1 MKREDISDAL
11 GLVDESM
18 ISHALMVRRK
28 KKKLRSKRNNIWI
41 MRYAAA
47 AGLCLVCAGVAAIWS
62 VLRHEPESDLPQNGY
77 WVQEQPIQEG
87 PEPEMPE
94 QFAPISSLLAS
105 NNGNFMAQQTEKYAT
120 VPIEQ
125 YSGFYTEVPSAGSS
139 VLAESM
145 GKSIDN
151 TGEWHYVSGHSDLQ
165 YLIRNDG
172 QESSLWKFQ
181 CFDSGEYPYDD
192 VLKLVYQIDSAD
204 AITEIEVAPARMDNT
219 DAGKKI
225 QEEVGT
231 RKITDR
237 AAIETIYEV
246 LSGMTCYGSGQWER
260 IDYGNVEAASD
271 GQIRSHE
278 AVRLGRYLSI
288 TTNYGN
294 VIDDLK
300 YTAVSDMFYGFSG
313 IAYSTLTEEQA
324 ANVCEIIG
332 IMEYKGENRQSYDV
346 KTEDADQE
354 NGNSEDG
361 AGTTLLENTN
371 TDVSLE
377 YVTDLQTKVSGA
389 MMNHEMPFVISS
401 SVYENPYRLHVV
413 VTSNAE
419 EDLQRLRDLDTLGGV
434 LEIEYAP
441 ENTNGRYDLDKQKH
455 FGL

>member
-11 GLVDESM
+11 GLVDESV

-28 KKKLRSKRNNIWI
+28 KKKLRSKRNKMWI

-47 AGLCLVCAGVAAIWS
+47 AGLCLACAGGAAIWS

-77 WVQEQPIQEG
+77 WVQEQPIQES
-87 PEPEMPE
+87 PEPEMTE

-105 NNGNFMAQQTEKYAT
+105 NSGNFMTQQTEKYAA

-172 QESSLWKFQ
+172 QECSLWKFQ

-192 VLKLVYQIDSAD
+192 VLKLVYRIDSAD

-260 IDYGNVEAASD
+260 IDYGDVEAAGD
-271 GQIRSHE
+271 GQTPSHE

-288 TTNYGN
+288 TTDYGN
-294 VIDDLK
+294 VIDGLK
-300 YTAVSDMFYGFSG
+300 YTAVSDMFYEFSG
-313 IAYSTLTEEQA
+313 IAYSPLTEEQA
-324 ANVCEIIG
+324 ASICELIG
-332 IMEYKGENRQSYDV
+332 IMGYEGEDRQSHDV
-346 KTEDADQE
+346 KTEEAQQEKENSDA
-354 NGNSEDG
+354 G
-361 AGTTLLENTN
+361 AGTALLENTN

-377 YVTDLQTKVSGA
+377 YVTELQTKVSSA

-419 EDLQRLRDLDTLGGV
+419 EDLQRLRDLDTIGGV
-434 LEIEYAP
+434 MEIEYVP
-441 ENTNGRYDLDKQKH
+441 GNTNSRHDLYEQKN
-455 FGL
+455 

>member
-11 GLVDESM
+11 ELLDESM
-18 ISHALMVRRK
+18 ISHTLMVRREK
-28 KKKLRSKRNNIWI
+28 KKMRSNRNNIWK
-41 MRYAAA
+41 MRYVAAA
-47 AGLCLVCAGVAAIWS
+47 AGFCLICAGVAAIWS
-62 VLRHEPESDLPQNGY
+62 VLQHEPESGLPQNGY

-87 PEPEMPE
+87 PEPEMQE

-105 NNGNFMAQQTEKYAT
+105 NSGNFMTQQTEKYAA

-151 TGEWHYVSGHSDLQ
+151 TEEWHYVSGHSDLQ

-181 CFDSGEYPYDD
+181 CFDSSEYPYND
-192 VLKLVYQIDSAD
+192 VLKLVYRIDSAD

-219 DAGKKI
+219 DGGKKI

-260 IDYGNVEAASD
+260 IDYGDVEAAGD
-271 GQIRSHE
+271 GQTPSHE

-288 TTNYGN
+288 TTDYGN
-294 VIDDLK
+294 VIDGLK
-300 YTAVSDMFYGFSG
+300 YTAVSDMFYEFSG
-313 IAYSTLTEEQA
+313 IAYSPLTEEQA
-324 ANVCEIIG
+324 ASICEIVG
-332 IMEYKGENRQSYDV
+332 IVEYEGEDRQSHDV
-346 KTEDADQE
+346 KTEEVQQE
-354 NGNSEDG
+354 KENSDDG
-361 AGTTLLENTN
+361 AGTALLENIN

-377 YVTDLQTKVSGA
+377 YVTELQTKVSSA

-401 SVYENPYRLHVV
+401 SVYENPYRLHIV

-419 EDLQRLRDLDTLGGV
+419 EDLQRLRDLDTIGGV
-434 LEIEYAP
+434 MEIEYVP
-441 ENTNGRYDLDKQKH
+441 ENTNSRHNLYEQKN
-455 FGL
+455 

>member
-11 GLVDESM
+11 GLLDESM
-18 ISHALMVRRK
+18 ISHTLMIRRK
-28 KKKLRSKRNNIWI
+28 KKKMRSNRNNIWQ
-41 MRYAAA
+41 MRYVAA
-47 AGLCLVCAGVAAIWS
+47 AGFCLICAGVAAVWS
-62 VLRHEPESDLPQNGY
+62 VLQHEPESGLPQNGY

-87 PEPEMPE
+87 QEPEMPE

-105 NNGNFMAQQTEKYAT
+105 NSGNFMTQQTEKYAA

-145 GKSIDN
+145 GKSIEN
-151 TGEWHYVSGHSDLQ
+151 TEEWHYVSGHSDLQ

-181 CFDSGEYPYDD
+181 CFDSSEYPYND
-192 VLKLVYQIDSAD
+192 VLKLVYRIDSAD

-260 IDYGNVEAASD
+260 IDYGNVEAADD
-271 GQIRSHE
+271 GQTPSHE
-278 AVRLGRYLSI
+278 ALRLGRYLSI
-288 TTNYGN
+288 TTDYGN
-294 VIDDLK
+294 VIDGLM
-300 YTAVSDMFYGFSG
+300 YTAVSDMFYEFSG
-313 IAYSTLTEEQA
+313 IAYSPLTEEQA
-324 ANVCEIIG
+324 ASICEIVG
-332 IMEYKGENRQSYDV
+332 IVEYEGEDRQSHEV
-346 KTEDADQE
+346 KTGDVHQE
-354 NGNSEDG
+354 KENSDDG
-361 AGTTLLENTN
+361 AGTALLENTN

-377 YVTDLQTKVSGA
+377 YVTELQTKVSGA
-389 MMNHEMPFVISS
+389 MMSHEMPFVISS

-419 EDLQRLRDLDTLGGV
+419 EDLQRLRDLDTIGGGM
-434 LEIEYAP
+434 EIEYVP
-441 ENTNGRYDLDKQKH
+441 ENTNSRHNLYEQKN
-455 FGL
+455 

>member
-11 GLVDESM
+11 GLVDENM
-18 ISHALMVRRK
+18 ISQTLMVRRK
-28 KKKLRSKRNNIWI
+28 KKKLRSNKNKIWK
-41 MRYAAA
+41 MRYAGA
-47 AGLCLVCAGVAAIWS
+47 AGFCLVCAGVVAVWS
-62 VLRHEPESDLPQNGY
+62 VLQHEPESGLPQNGY
-77 WVQEQPIQEG
+77 WVQEQPIQES
-87 PEPEMPE
+87 PEPEMTE

-105 NNGNFMAQQTEKYAT
+105 NSGNFMEQQTEKYAA

-145 GKSIDN
+145 GKSIGN

-172 QESSLWKFQ
+172 QECSLWKFQ
-181 CFDSGEYPYDD
+181 CFDSSEYPYND

-204 AITEIEVAPARMDNT
+204 AITEIEVEPARMDNT

-237 AAIETIYEV
+237 VAIETIYEV

-260 IDYGNVEAASD
+260 IDYGDVEAASD
-271 GQIRSHE
+271 GQASSHE

-288 TTNYGN
+288 TTDYGN
-294 VIDDLK
+294 VIDGLK
-300 YTAVSDMFYGFSG
+300 YTAVSDMFYEFSG
-313 IAYSTLTEEQA
+313 IAYIPLTEEQA
-324 ANVCEIIG
+324 TNICEIIG
-332 IMEYKGENRQSYDV
+332 IMEYEGEDRQSYGV
-346 KTEDADQE
+346 KTEDAQQE
-354 NGNSEDG
+354 KENSDDG
-361 AGTTLLENTN
+361 AGTALLENTN

-377 YVTDLQTKVSGA
+377 YVTELQTKVSSA
-389 MMNHEMPFVISS
+389 MMNHEIPFVISF
-401 SVYENPYRLHVV
+401 SVCENPYRLHVV

-419 EDLQRLRDLDTLGGV
+419 EDLQKLRDLDTMGGV
-434 LEIEYAP
+434 MEIEYVP
-441 ENTNGRYDLDKQKH
+441 ENTNSRQDLYEQKK
-455 FGL
+455 

>member
-28 KKKLRSKRNNIWI
+28 KKKMCSKRNNTWK
-41 MRYAAA
+41 MRYIAA
-47 AGLCLVCAGVAAIWS
+47 AGLCLVCAGGAAIWS
-62 VLRHEPESDLPQNGY
+62 VLRHESESGFPQNEY

-105 NNGNFMAQQTEKYAT
+105 NSGNFMAQQTEKYAA

-145 GKSIDN
+145 GKCIDN

-181 CFDSGEYPYDD
+181 CFDSSEYPYND

-204 AITEIEVAPARMDNT
+204 AITEIEVEPARMDNT

-237 AAIETIYEV
+237 VAIETIYEV

-260 IDYGNVEAASD
+260 IDYGNVEAAGD
-271 GQIRSHE
+271 GQTPSHE
-278 AVRLGRYLSI
+278 AVRLGRYLLI
-288 TTNYGN
+288 TTDYGN
-294 VIDDLK
+294 VIDGLK
-300 YTAVSDMFYGFSG
+300 YTAVSDVFYEFSG
-313 IAYSTLTEEQA
+313 IAYSPLTEEQA
-324 ANVCEIIG
+324 ASICEIIG
-332 IMEYKGENRQSYDV
+332 IIEYEREDRQSYDV
-346 KTEDADQE
+346 KTEDDRQE
-354 NGNSEDG
+354 KENSDDG
-361 AGTTLLENTN
+361 AGTALLENIN

-377 YVTDLQTKVSGA
+377 YVTELQAKVSSA

-401 SVYENPYRLHVV
+401 SVYENPYRLHIV

-419 EDLQRLRDLDTLGGV
+419 EDLQRLRDLDTIGWV
-434 LEIEYAP
+434 MEIEYVP
-441 ENTNGRYDLDKQKH
+441 GNTNSRHDLYEQKN
-455 FGL
+455 

>member
-28 KKKLRSKRNNIWI
+28 KKKMCSKRNNIWK
-41 MRYAAA
+41 MRYIAA
-47 AGLCLVCAGVAAIWS
+47 AGLCLACAGGAAIWS
-62 VLRHEPESDLPQNGY
+62 VLRHESESGFPQNEY

-105 NNGNFMAQQTEKYAT
+105 NSGNFMAQQTEKYAA

-145 GKSIDN
+145 GKCIDN

-181 CFDSGEYPYDD
+181 CFDSSEYPYND
-192 VLKLVYQIDSAD
+192 VLELVYQIHSAD

-219 DAGKKI
+219 DGGKRI
-225 QEEVGT
+225 QEEIGT
-231 RKITDR
+231 RIVTDR
-237 AAIETIYEV
+237 AAIETIYGV

-260 IDYGNVEAASD
+260 IDYGDVEAAGD
-271 GQIRSHE
+271 GQTPSHE

-288 TTNYGN
+288 TTDYGN
-294 VIDDLK
+294 VIDGLK
-300 YTAVSDMFYGFSG
+300 YTAVSDMFYEFSG
-313 IAYSTLTEEQA
+313 IAYSPLTEEQA
-324 ANVCEIIG
+324 ASICEIIG
-332 IMEYKGENRQSYDV
+332 IIEYEREDRQSYDV
-346 KTEDADQE
+346 KTEDNRQE
-354 NGNSEDG
+354 KENSDDG
-361 AGTTLLENTN
+361 AGTALLENIN

-377 YVTDLQTKVSGA
+377 YVTELQAKVSSA

-419 EDLQRLRDLDTLGGV
+419 EDLQRLRDLDTIGGV
-434 LEIEYAP
+434 LEIEYVS
-441 ENTNGRYDLDKQKH
+441 ENTNSRHDLYEQKN
-455 FGL
+455 

>member
-11 GLVDESM
+11 ELLDESM
-18 ISHALMVRRK
+18 ISHTLMVRREK
-28 KKKLRSKRNNIWI
+28 KKMRSNRNNIWK
-41 MRYAAA
+41 MRYVAAA
-47 AGLCLVCAGVAAIWS
+47 AGFCLICAGVAAIWS
-62 VLRHEPESDLPQNGY
+62 VLQHEPESGLPQNGY

-87 PEPEMPE
+87 PEPEMQE

-105 NNGNFMAQQTEKYAT
+105 NSGNFMTQQTEKYAA
-120 VPIEQ
+120 VPIAQ

-151 TGEWHYVSGHSDLQ
+151 TEEWHYVSGHSDLQ

-181 CFDSGEYPYDD
+181 CFDSSEYPYND
-192 VLKLVYQIDSAD
+192 VLKLVYRIDSAD

-219 DAGKKI
+219 DGGKKI

-260 IDYGNVEAASD
+260 IDYGNVEAAGD
-271 GQIRSHE
+271 GQTPSHE

-288 TTNYGN
+288 TTDYGN
-294 VIDDLK
+294 VIDGLK
-300 YTAVSDMFYGFSG
+300 YTAVSDMFYEFSG
-313 IAYSTLTEEQA
+313 IAYSPLTEEQA
-324 ANVCEIIG
+324 ASICEIVG
-332 IMEYKGENRQSYDV
+332 IVEYEGEDRQSHDV
-346 KTEDADQE
+346 KTEEVQQE
-354 NGNSEDG
+354 KENSDDG
-361 AGTTLLENTN
+361 AGTALLENIN

-377 YVTDLQTKVSGA
+377 YVTELQTKVSSA

-401 SVYENPYRLHVV
+401 SVYENPYRLHIV

-419 EDLQRLRDLDTLGGV
+419 EDLQRLRDLDTIGGV
-434 LEIEYAP
+434 MEIEYVP
-441 ENTNGRYDLDKQKH
+441 ENTNSRHNLYEQKN
-455 FGL
+455 

>member
-11 GLVDESM
+11 ELLDESM
-18 ISHALMVRRK
+18 ISHTLMVRREK
-28 KKKLRSKRNNIWI
+28 KKMRSNRNNIWK
-41 MRYAAA
+41 MRYIAA
-47 AGLCLVCAGVAAIWS
+47 AGLCLACAGGAAIWS
-62 VLRHEPESDLPQNGY
+62 VLRHESESGFPQNEY

-105 NNGNFMAQQTEKYAT
+105 NSGNFMAQQTEKYAA

-145 GKSIDN
+145 GKCIDN

-181 CFDSGEYPYDD
+181 CFDSSEYPYND

-204 AITEIEVAPARMDNT
+204 AITEIEVEPARMDNT

-237 AAIETIYEV
+237 VAIETIYEV

-260 IDYGNVEAASD
+260 IDYGNVEAAGD
-271 GQIRSHE
+271 GQTPSHE
-278 AVRLGRYLSI
+278 AVRLGRYLLI
-288 TTNYGN
+288 TTDYGN
-294 VIDDLK
+294 VIDGLK
-300 YTAVSDMFYGFSG
+300 YTAVSDVFYEFSG
-313 IAYSTLTEEQA
+313 IAYSPLTEEQA
-324 ANVCEIIG
+324 ASICEIIG
-332 IMEYKGENRQSYDV
+332 IIEYEREDRQSYDV
-346 KTEDADQE
+346 KTEDNRQE
-354 NGNSEDG
+354 KENSDDG
-361 AGTTLLENTN
+361 AGTALLENIN

-377 YVTDLQTKVSGA
+377 YVTELQAKVSSA

-401 SVYENPYRLHVV
+401 SVYENPYRLHIV

-419 EDLQRLRDLDTLGGV
+419 EDLQRLRDLDTIGGV
-434 LEIEYAP
+434 MEIEYVP
-441 ENTNGRYDLDKQKH
+441 GNTNSRHDLYEQKN
-455 FGL
+455 

>member
-28 KKKLRSKRNNIWI
+28 KKKMCSKRNNIWK
-41 MRYAAA
+41 MRYIAA
-47 AGLCLVCAGVAAIWS
+47 AGLCLACAGGAAIWS
-62 VLRHEPESDLPQNGY
+62 VLRHESESGFPQNEF

-105 NNGNFMAQQTEKYAT
+105 NSGNFMAQQTEKYAA

-145 GKSIDN
+145 GKCIDN

-181 CFDSGEYPYDD
+181 CFDSSEYPYND

-204 AITEIEVAPARMDNT
+204 AITEIEVEPARMDNT

-237 AAIETIYEV
+237 VAIETIYEV

-260 IDYGNVEAASD
+260 IDYGNVEAAGD
-271 GQIRSHE
+271 GQTPSHE
-278 AVRLGRYLSI
+278 AVRLGRYLLI
-288 TTNYGN
+288 TTDYGN
-294 VIDDLK
+294 VIDGLK
-300 YTAVSDMFYGFSG
+300 YTAVSDVFYEFSG
-313 IAYSTLTEEQA
+313 IAYSPLTEEQA
-324 ANVCEIIG
+324 ASICEIIG
-332 IMEYKGENRQSYDV
+332 IIEYEREDRQSYDV
-346 KTEDADQE
+346 KTEDDRQE
-354 NGNSEDG
+354 KENSDDG
-361 AGTTLLENTN
+361 AGTALLENIN

-377 YVTDLQTKVSGA
+377 YVTELQAKVSSA

-401 SVYENPYRLHVV
+401 SVYENPYRLHIV

-419 EDLQRLRDLDTLGGV
+419 EDLQRLRDLDTIGWV
-434 LEIEYAP
+434 MEIEYVP
-441 ENTNGRYDLDKQKH
+441 GNTNSRHDLYEQKN
-455 FGL
+455 

>member
-28 KKKLRSKRNNIWI
+28 KKKMCSKRNNIWK
-41 MRYAAA
+41 MRYIAA
-47 AGLCLVCAGVAAIWS
+47 AGLCLACAGGAAIWS
-62 VLRHEPESDLPQNGY
+62 VLRHESESGFPQNEY

-105 NNGNFMAQQTEKYAT
+105 NSGNFMAQQTEKYAA

-145 GKSIDN
+145 GKCIDN

-181 CFDSGEYPYDD
+181 CFDSSEYPYND

-225 QEEVGT
+225 QEEVGIK
-231 RKITDR
+231 KITDR

-260 IDYGNVEAASD
+260 IDYGNVEAAGD
-271 GQIRSHE
+271 GQTPSHE
-278 AVRLGRYLSI
+278 AVRLGRYLLI
-288 TTNYGN
+288 TTDYGN
-294 VIDDLK
+294 VIDGLK
-300 YTAVSDMFYGFSG
+300 YTAVSDVFYEFSG
-313 IAYSTLTEEQA
+313 IAYSPLTEEQA
-324 ANVCEIIG
+324 ASICEIIG
-332 IMEYKGENRQSYDV
+332 IIEYEREDRQSYDV
-346 KTEDADQE
+346 KTEDNRQE
-354 NGNSEDG
+354 KENSDDG
-361 AGTTLLENTN
+361 AGTALLENIN

-377 YVTDLQTKVSGA
+377 YVTELQAKVSSA

-401 SVYENPYRLHVV
+401 SVYENPYRLHIV

-419 EDLQRLRDLDTLGGV
+419 EDLQRLRDLDTIGGV
-434 LEIEYAP
+434 MEIEYVP
-441 ENTNGRYDLDKQKH
+441 GNTNSRHDLYEQKN
-455 FGL
+455 

>member
-11 GLVDESM
+11 GFLDESM
-18 ISHALMVRRK
+18 ISHTLMVRRK
-28 KKKLRSKRNNIWI
+28 KKKMRSNRNNIWK
-41 MRYAAA
+41 MRYVAAA
-47 AGLCLVCAGVAAIWS
+47 AGFCLICAGVAASWS
-62 VLRHEPESDLPQNGY
+62 VLQHEPESGLPQNGY
-77 WVQEQPIQEG
+77 WVQEQPIQES
-87 PEPEMPE
+87 PEPEMQE

-105 NNGNFMAQQTEKYAT
+105 NSGNFMEQQTGKYAS

-151 TGEWHYVSGHSDLQ
+151 TEEWHYVSGHSDLQ

-181 CFDSGEYPYDD
+181 CFDSSEYPYND
-192 VLKLVYQIDSAD
+192 VLKLVYRIDSAD

-219 DAGKKI
+219 DGGKKI

-246 LSGMTCYGSGQWER
+246 LSSMICYGSGQWER
-260 IDYGNVEAASD
+260 IDYGNVEAAGD
-271 GQIRSHE
+271 GQTSSHE

-288 TTNYGN
+288 TTDYGN
-294 VIDDLK
+294 VIDGLK
-300 YTAVSDMFYGFSG
+300 YTAVSDMFYEFSG
-313 IAYSTLTEEQA
+313 IAYSPLTEEQA
-324 ANVCEIIG
+324 ASICEIIW
-332 IMEYKGENRQSYDV
+332 IVEYEGEDRQSHDV
-346 KTEDADQE
+346 KTEEVQQE
-354 NGNSEDG
+354 KENSDDG
-361 AGTTLLENTN
+361 AGTAFLENIN

-377 YVTDLQTKVSGA
+377 YVTELQTKVSGA
-389 MMNHEMPFVISS
+389 MMSHEMPFIISS
-401 SVYENPYRLHVV
+401 SVYENPYRLHIV

-419 EDLQRLRDLDTLGGV
+419 EDLQRLRDLDTIGGV
-434 LEIEYAP
+434 MEIEYVP
-441 ENTNGRYDLDKQKH
+441 ENINSRHNLYEQQN
-455 FGL
+455 

>member
-28 KKKLRSKRNNIWI
+28 KKKMCSKRNNIWK
-41 MRYAAA
+41 MRYIAA
-47 AGLCLVCAGVAAIWS
+47 AGLCLACAGGAAIWS
-62 VLRHEPESDLPQNGY
+62 VLRHESESGFPQNEY

-105 NNGNFMAQQTEKYAT
+105 NSGNFMAQQTEKYAA

-145 GKSIDN
+145 GKCIDN

-181 CFDSGEYPYDD
+181 CFDSSEYPYND

-204 AITEIEVAPARMDNT
+204 AITEIEVEPARMDNT

-237 AAIETIYEV
+237 VAIETIYEV

-260 IDYGNVEAASD
+260 IDYGNVEAAGD
-271 GQIRSHE
+271 GQTPSHE
-278 AVRLGRYLSI
+278 AVRLGRYLLI
-288 TTNYGN
+288 TTDYGN
-294 VIDDLK
+294 VIDGLK
-300 YTAVSDMFYGFSG
+300 YTAVSDVFYEFSG
-313 IAYSTLTEEQA
+313 IAYSPLTEEQA
-324 ANVCEIIG
+324 ASICEIIG
-332 IMEYKGENRQSYDV
+332 IIEYEREDRQSYDV
-346 KTEDADQE
+346 KTEDDRQE
-354 NGNSEDG
+354 KENSDDG
-361 AGTTLLENTN
+361 AGTALLENIN

-377 YVTDLQTKVSGA
+377 YVTELQAKVSSA

-401 SVYENPYRLHVV
+401 SVYENPYRLHIV
-413 VTSNAE
+413 VTLNAE
-419 EDLQRLRDLDTLGGV
+419 EDLQRLRDLDTIGGV
-434 LEIEYAP
+434 MEIEYVP
-441 ENTNGRYDLDKQKH
+441 GNTNSRHDLYEQKN
-455 FGL
+455 

>member
-28 KKKLRSKRNNIWI
+28 KKKMRSKRNNIWK
-41 MRYAAA
+41 MRYIAA

-62 VLRHEPESDLPQNGY
+62 VLRHEPGSGFPQDEY
-77 WVQEQPIQEG
+77 WVQEQPVQEG

-105 NNGNFMAQQTEKYAT
+105 NSGDFMAKQTEKYAT

-139 VLAESM
+139 VLAENM

-181 CFDSGEYPYDD
+181 CFDSSEYPYND

-260 IDYGNVEAASD
+260 IDYGNVEAAGD
-271 GQIRSHE
+271 GQTSSHE

-288 TTNYGN
+288 TTEYGN
-294 VIDDLK
+294 VIDGLK
-300 YTAVSDMFYGFSG
+300 YTAVSDMFYEFSG
-313 IAYSTLTEEQA
+313 IAYSPLTEEQA
-324 ANVCEIIG
+324 AGICEIIG
-332 IMEYKGENRQSYDV
+332 IIEYGEEDRQSYDV
-346 KTEDADQE
+346 KTEDDRQE
-354 NGNSEDG
+354 IENSDDG
-361 AGTTLLENTN
+361 AGTALLENTN

-377 YVTDLQTKVSGA
+377 YVTELQTKVSSA

-419 EDLQRLRDLDTLGGV
+419 EDLQRLRDLDTIGGV
-434 LEIEYAP
+434 MEIEYVP
-441 ENTNGRYDLDKQKH
+441 ENTNSRHDLYEQKH
-455 FGL
+455 

>member
-11 GLVDESM
+11 ELLDESM
-18 ISHALMVRRK
+18 ISHTLMVRREK
-28 KKKLRSKRNNIWI
+28 KKMRSNRNNIWK
-41 MRYAAA
+41 MRYVAAA
-47 AGLCLVCAGVAAIWS
+47 AGFCLICAGVAAIWS
-62 VLRHEPESDLPQNGY
+62 VLQHEPESGLPQNGY

-87 PEPEMPE
+87 PEPEMQE

-105 NNGNFMAQQTEKYAT
+105 NSGNFMEQQTGKYAV

-125 YSGFYTEVPSAGSS
+125 YSGFYTEVPSAGIS

-151 TGEWHYVSGHSDLQ
+151 TEEWHYVSGHSDLQ

-181 CFDSGEYPYDD
+181 CFDSSEYPYND
-192 VLKLVYQIDSAD
+192 VLKLVYRIDSAD

-219 DAGKKI
+219 DGGKKI

-260 IDYGNVEAASD
+260 IDYGDVEAAGD
-271 GQIRSHE
+271 GQTPSHE

-288 TTNYGN
+288 TTDYGN
-294 VIDDLK
+294 VIDGLK
-300 YTAVSDMFYGFSG
+300 YTAVSDMFYEFSG
-313 IAYSTLTEEQA
+313 IAYSPLTEEQA
-324 ANVCEIIG
+324 ASICEIIG
-332 IMEYKGENRQSYDV
+332 IMGYEGEDRQSHDV
-346 KTEDADQE
+346 KTEEAQQE
-354 NGNSEDG
+354 KENSDDG
-361 AGTTLLENTN
+361 AGTALLENTN

-377 YVTDLQTKVSGA
+377 YVTELQTKVSSA

-401 SVYENPYRLHVV
+401 SVYENPYRLHIV

-419 EDLQRLRDLDTLGGV
+419 EDLQRLRDLDTIGGV
-434 LEIEYAP
+434 MEIEYVP
-441 ENTNGRYDLDKQKH
+441 ENTNSRHNLYEQKN
-455 FGL
+455 

>member
-11 GLVDESM
+11 GLLDESM
-18 ISHALMVRRK
+18 ISHTLMVRRK
-28 KKKLRSKRNNIWI
+28 KKKWRSDRNNIWK
-41 MRYAAA
+41 MRCVTAASF
-47 AGLCLVCAGVAAIWS
+47 CLVCAGVAVIWS
-62 VLRHEPESDLPQNGY
+62 VLRHEPESGLPQDGY
-77 WVQEQPIQEG
+77 WAEEQAVQEV
-87 PEPEMPE
+87 PEPEVPE
-94 QFAPISSLLAS
+94 RFAPISSLLAS
-105 NNGNFMAQQTEKYAT
+105 NSGDFMAQQAEKYAS

-125 YSGFYTEVPSAGSS
+125 YSGFYTEVPSADSS

-181 CFDSGEYPYDD
+181 CFDSSEYPYND

-246 LSGMTCYGSGQWER
+246 LSGMTCYGNDQWER
-260 IDYGNVEAASD
+260 IDYGEVEAASD
-271 GQIRSHE
+271 GQTQSHE

-294 VIDDLK
+294 VIDGLK
-300 YTAVSDMFYGFSG
+300 YTAVSDMFYEFSG
-313 IAYSTLTEEQA
+313 IAYSPLTEEQA
-324 ANVCEIIG
+324 ASICEMIG
-332 IMEYKGENRQSYDV
+332 IMEE
-346 KTEDADQE
+346 
-354 NGNSEDG
+354 
-361 AGTTLLENTN
+361 
-371 TDVSLE
+371 VSLE
-377 YVTDLQTKVSGA
+377 YVADLQTKVSSA
-389 MMNHEMPFVISS
+389 MMNHEMPFIISS

-419 EDLQRLRDLDTLGGV
+419 EDLQRLRNLDTIGGV

-441 ENTNGRYDLDKQKH
+441 ENTNGRQDYYEQKN
-455 FGL
+455 

>member
-28 KKKLRSKRNNIWI
+28 KKKMCSKRNNIWK
-41 MRYAAA
+41 MRYIAA
-47 AGLCLVCAGVAAIWS
+47 AGLCLGCAGVAAIWS
-62 VLRHEPESDLPQNGY
+62 VLRHEPESGFPQDEY
-77 WVQEQPIQEG
+77 WVQEQPVQEG

-94 QFAPISSLLAS
+94 QFAPISSLLATNS
-105 NNGNFMAQQTEKYAT
+105 GNFMAQQTEKYAT

-172 QESSLWKFQ
+172 QECSLWKFQ
-181 CFDSGEYPYDD
+181 CFDSSEYPYND

-204 AITEIEVAPARMDNT
+204 AITEIEVEPARMDNT

-231 RKITDR
+231 REITDR
-237 AAIETIYEV
+237 VAIETIYEV

-260 IDYGNVEAASD
+260 IDYGNVEAAVD
-271 GQIRSHE
+271 GQTPSHE

-288 TTNYGN
+288 TTEYGN
-294 VIDDLK
+294 VIDGLK
-300 YTAVSDMFYGFSG
+300 YTAVSDVFYEFSG
-313 IAYSTLTEEQA
+313 IAYSPLTEEQA
-324 ANVCEIIG
+324 AGICEIIG
-332 IMEYKGENRQSYDV
+332 IMEYGEEDRQSYDV
-346 KTEDADQE
+346 KTEDDRQE
-354 NGNSEDG
+354 IENSDDG
-361 AGTTLLENTN
+361 EGTALLENTN

-377 YVTDLQTKVSGA
+377 YVTELQAKVSSA

-419 EDLQRLRDLDTLGGV
+419 EDLQRLRDLDTIGGV
-434 LEIEYAP
+434 MEIEYVP
-441 ENTNGRYDLDKQKH
+441 ENTNSRHDLYEQKH
-455 FGL
+455 

>member
-1 MKREDISDAL
+1 M
-11 GLVDESM
+11 
-18 ISHALMVRRK
+18 
-28 KKKLRSKRNNIWI
+28 
-41 MRYAAA
+41 
-47 AGLCLVCAGVAAIWS
+47 VCAGVAAIWS
-62 VLRHEPESDLPQNGY
+62 VLRHEPGSGFPQDEYG
-77 WVQEQPIQEG
+77 VQEQPVQEG

-105 NNGNFMAQQTEKYAT
+105 NSGNFMARQTEKYAT

-181 CFDSGEYPYDD
+181 CFDSSEYPYND

-204 AITEIEVAPARMDNT
+204 AITEIEVEPARMDNT

-271 GQIRSHE
+271 GQTPSHE

-288 TTNYGN
+288 TTEYGN
-294 VIDDLK
+294 VIDGLK
-300 YTAVSDMFYGFSG
+300 YTAVSEVFYEFSG
-313 IAYSTLTEEQA
+313 IAYSPLTEEQA
-324 ANVCEIIG
+324 AGICEIIG
-332 IMEYKGENRQSYDV
+332 IMEYGEEDRQSYDV
-346 KTEDADQE
+346 KTEDDRQE
-354 NGNSEDG
+354 IENSDDG
-361 AGTTLLENTN
+361 EGTALLENTN

-377 YVTDLQTKVSGA
+377 YVTELQAKVSSA

-401 SVYENPYRLHVV
+401 SVYENPYRLHIV

-419 EDLQRLRDLDTLGGV
+419 EDLQRLRDLDTIGGV
-434 LEIEYAP
+434 MEIEYVP
-441 ENTNGRYDLDKQKH
+441 ENTNSRHDLYEQKH
-455 FGL
+455 

>member
-11 GLVDESM
+11 ELLDESM
-18 ISHALMVRRK
+18 ISHTLMVRREK
-28 KKKLRSKRNNIWI
+28 KKMRSNRNNIWK
-41 MRYAAA
+41 MRYVAAA
-47 AGLCLVCAGVAAIWS
+47 AGFCLICAGVAAIWS
-62 VLRHEPESDLPQNGY
+62 VLQHEPESGLPQNGY

-87 PEPEMPE
+87 PEPEMQE

-105 NNGNFMAQQTEKYAT
+105 NSGNFMEQQTGKYAV

-125 YSGFYTEVPSAGSS
+125 YSGFYTEVPSAGIS

-151 TGEWHYVSGHSDLQ
+151 TEEWHYVSGHSDLQ

-181 CFDSGEYPYDD
+181 CFDSSEYPYND
-192 VLKLVYQIDSAD
+192 VLKLVYRIDSAD

-219 DAGKKI
+219 DGGKKI

-260 IDYGNVEAASD
+260 IDYGNVEAAGD
-271 GQIRSHE
+271 GQTPSHE

-288 TTNYGN
+288 TTDYGN
-294 VIDDLK
+294 VIDGLK
-300 YTAVSDMFYGFSG
+300 YTAVSDMFYEFSG
-313 IAYSTLTEEQA
+313 IAYSPLTEEQA
-324 ANVCEIIG
+324 ASICEIVG
-332 IMEYKGENRQSYDV
+332 IVEYEGEDRQSHDV
-346 KTEDADQE
+346 KTEEVQQE
-354 NGNSEDG
+354 KENSDDG
-361 AGTTLLENTN
+361 AGTALLENIN

-377 YVTDLQTKVSGA
+377 YVTELQTKVSSA

-401 SVYENPYRLHVV
+401 SVYENPYRLHIV

-419 EDLQRLRDLDTLGGV
+419 EDLQRLRDLDTIGGV
-434 LEIEYAP
+434 MEIEYVP
-441 ENTNGRYDLDKQKH
+441 ENTNSRHNLYEQKN
-455 FGL
+455 

>member
-28 KKKLRSKRNNIWI
+28 KKKMCSKRNNIWK
-41 MRYAAA
+41 MRYIAA
-47 AGLCLVCAGVAAIWS
+47 AGLCLACAGGAAIWS
-62 VLRHEPESDLPQNGY
+62 VLRHESESGFPQNEY
-77 WVQEQPIQEG
+77 WVQEQPIQES
-87 PEPEMPE
+87 PEPEMTE

-105 NNGNFMAQQTEKYAT
+105 NSGNFMAQQTEKYAA

-145 GKSIDN
+145 GKCIDN

-181 CFDSGEYPYDD
+181 CFDSSEYPYND

-204 AITEIEVAPARMDNT
+204 AITEIEVEPARMDNT

-237 AAIETIYEV
+237 VAIETIYEV

-260 IDYGNVEAASD
+260 IDYGNVEAAGD
-271 GQIRSHE
+271 GQTPSHE
-278 AVRLGRYLSI
+278 AVRLGRYLLI
-288 TTNYGN
+288 TTDYGN
-294 VIDDLK
+294 VIDGLK
-300 YTAVSDMFYGFSG
+300 YTAVSDVFYEFSG
-313 IAYSTLTEEQA
+313 IAYSPLTEEQA
-324 ANVCEIIG
+324 ASICEIIG
-332 IMEYKGENRQSYDV
+332 IIEYEREDRQSYDV
-346 KTEDADQE
+346 KTEDNRQE
-354 NGNSEDG
+354 KENSDDG
-361 AGTTLLENTN
+361 AGTALLENIN

-377 YVTDLQTKVSGA
+377 YVTELQAKVSSA

-401 SVYENPYRLHVV
+401 SVYENPYRLHIV

-419 EDLQRLRDLDTLGGV
+419 EDLQRLRDLDTIGGV
-434 LEIEYAP
+434 MEIEYVP
-441 ENTNGRYDLDKQKH
+441 GNTNSRHDLYEQKN
-455 FGL
+455 

>member
-28 KKKLRSKRNNIWI
+28 KKKMCSKRNNIWK
-41 MRYAAA
+41 MRYIAA
-47 AGLCLVCAGVAAIWS
+47 AGLCLGCAGVAAIWS
-62 VLRHEPESDLPQNGY
+62 VLRHEPESGFPQDEY
-77 WVQEQPIQEG
+77 WVQEQPVQEG

-94 QFAPISSLLAS
+94 QFAPISSLLATNS
-105 NNGNFMAQQTEKYAT
+105 GNFMAQQTEKYAT

-181 CFDSGEYPYDD
+181 CFDSSEYPYND

-204 AITEIEVAPARMDNT
+204 AITEIEVEPARMDNT

-231 RKITDR
+231 REITDR
-237 AAIETIYEV
+237 VAIETIYEV

-260 IDYGNVEAASD
+260 IDYGNVEAAVD
-271 GQIRSHE
+271 GQTPSHE

-288 TTNYGN
+288 TTEYGN
-294 VIDDLK
+294 VIDGLK
-300 YTAVSDMFYGFSG
+300 YTAVSDVFYEFSG
-313 IAYSTLTEEQA
+313 IAYSPLTEEQA
-324 ANVCEIIG
+324 AGICEIIG
-332 IMEYKGENRQSYDV
+332 IMEYGEEDRQSYDV
-346 KTEDADQE
+346 KTEDDRQE
-354 NGNSEDG
+354 IENSDDG
-361 AGTTLLENTN
+361 EGTALLENTN

-377 YVTDLQTKVSGA
+377 YVTELQAKVSSA

-401 SVYENPYRLHVV
+401 SVYENPYRLHIV

-419 EDLQRLRDLDTLGGV
+419 EDLQRLRDLDTIGGV
-434 LEIEYAP
+434 MEIEYVP
-441 ENTNGRYDLDKQKH
+441 ENTNSRHDLYEQKH
-455 FGL
+455 

>member
-1 MKREDISDAL
+1 MKCEDISDAL
-11 GLVDESM
+11 GLLDESM

-28 KKKLRSKRNNIWI
+28 KNKMQSNRNKI
-41 MRYAAA
+41 RKVQYAAA
-47 AGLCLVCAGVAAIWS
+47 ASLCLVCAGAAAIWA
-62 VLRHEPESDLPQNGY
+62 VFRHEPESGLPQGEY
-77 WVQEQPIQEG
+77 WVQEQPAQES

-94 QFAPISSLLAS
+94 RFAPISSLLAS
-105 NNGNFMAQQTEKYAT
+105 NGGDSVAKQEERYAA

-125 YSGFYTEVPSAGSS
+125 YSGFYTEVPSVDSS

-145 GKSIDN
+145 GKSIDSN
-151 TGEWHYVSGHSDLQ
+151 GEWHYVSGHSDLQ
-165 YLIRNDG
+165 YLIRNNG
-172 QESSLWKFQ
+172 QGSSLWKFQ
-181 CFDSGEYPYDD
+181 CFDSSEYPYND
-192 VLKLVYQIDSAD
+192 VLELVYQIHSAD

-219 DAGKKI
+219 DGGKRI
-225 QEEVGT
+225 QEEIGT
-231 RKITDR
+231 RIVTDR

>member
-28 KKKLRSKRNNIWI
+28 KKKMCSKRNNIWK
-41 MRYAAA
+41 MRYIAA
-47 AGLCLVCAGVAAIWS
+47 AGLCLGCAGVAAIWS
-62 VLRHEPESDLPQNGY
+62 VLRHEPESGFPQDEY
-77 WVQEQPIQEG
+77 WVQEQPVQEG

-94 QFAPISSLLAS
+94 QFAPISSLLATNS
-105 NNGNFMAQQTEKYAT
+105 GNFMAQQTEKYAT

-172 QESSLWKFQ
+172 QECSLWKFQ
-181 CFDSGEYPYDD
+181 CFDSSEYPYND

-204 AITEIEVAPARMDNT
+204 AITEIEVEPARMDNT

-231 RKITDR
+231 REITDR
-237 AAIETIYEV
+237 VAIETIYEV

-260 IDYGNVEAASD
+260 IDYGNVEAAVD
-271 GQIRSHE
+271 GQTPSHE

-288 TTNYGN
+288 TTEYGN
-294 VIDDLK
+294 VIDGLK
-300 YTAVSDMFYGFSG
+300 YTAVSDVFYEFSG
-313 IAYSTLTEEQA
+313 IAYSPLTEEQA
-324 ANVCEIIG
+324 AGICEIIG
-332 IMEYKGENRQSYDV
+332 IMEYGEEDRQSYDV
-346 KTEDADQE
+346 KTEDDRQE
-354 NGNSEDG
+354 IENSDDG
-361 AGTTLLENTN
+361 EGTALLENTN

-377 YVTDLQTKVSGA
+377 YVTELQAKVSSA

-401 SVYENPYRLHVV
+401 SVYENPYRLHIV

-419 EDLQRLRDLDTLGGV
+419 EDLQRLRDLDTIGGV
-434 LEIEYAP
+434 MEIEYVP
-441 ENTNGRYDLDKQKH
+441 ENTNSRHDLYEQKH
-455 FGL
+455 

>member
-87 PEPEMPE
+87 PEPEMQE
-94 QFAPISSLLAS
+94 
-105 NNGNFMAQQTEKYAT
+105 QTEKYAA
-120 VPIEQ
+120 VPIAQ

-145 GKSIDN
+145 GKSIGN

-260 IDYGNVEAASD
+260 IDYGDVEAAGD
-271 GQIRSHE
+271 GQTPSHE

-288 TTNYGN
+288 TTDYGN
-294 VIDDLK
+294 VIDGLK
-300 YTAVSDMFYGFSG
+300 YTAVSDMFYEFSG
-313 IAYSTLTEEQA
+313 IAYSPLTEEQA
-324 ANVCEIIG
+324 ASICEIIG
-332 IMEYKGENRQSYDV
+332 IMGYEGEDRQSHDV
-346 KTEDADQE
+346 KTEDAQQE
-354 NGNSEDG
+354 KENSDAG
-361 AGTTLLENTN
+361 AGTALLENTN

-377 YVTDLQTKVSGA
+377 YVTELQTKVSSA

-419 EDLQRLRDLDTLGGV
+419 EDLQRLRDLDTIGGGM
-434 LEIEYAP
+434 EIEYVP
-441 ENTNGRYDLDKQKH
+441 ENTNSRHDLYEQKN
-455 FGL
+455 

>member
-1 MKREDISDAL
+1 MKREDISDTL
-11 GLVDESM
+11 GLLDESM
-18 ISHALMVRRK
+18 ISHTLMVRRK
-28 KKKLRSKRNNIWI
+28 KKKMRSNRNNIWK
-41 MRYAAA
+41 MRYVAA
-47 AGLCLVCAGVAAIWS
+47 AGLCLVCAGIAAIWS
-62 VLRHEPESDLPQNGY
+62 VLRHEPESGLPRNEY

-87 PEPEMPE
+87 PKPEMPE
-94 QFAPISSLLAS
+94 QFVPISSLLAS
-105 NNGNFMAQQTEKYAT
+105 NSGNFMAQQAEKYAA
-120 VPIEQ
+120 VPIAQ

-139 VLAESM
+139 VLAESI

-151 TGEWHYVSGHSDLQ
+151 TGEWYYVSGHSDLQ

-172 QESSLWKFQ
+172 QEISLWKFQ
-181 CFDSGEYPYDD
+181 CFDSSEYPYND

-246 LSGMTCYGSGQWER
+246 LSGMTCYGNGRWEI
-260 IDYGNVEAASD
+260 IDYGDVEAASD
-271 GQIRSHE
+271 ADKQSHE

-288 TTNYGN
+288 TTDYGN
-294 VIDDLK
+294 AIDGLK
-300 YTAVSDMFYGFSG
+300 YTAVSDMFYEFSG
-313 IAYSTLTEEQA
+313 IAYSPLTEEQA
-324 ANVCEIIG
+324 ASVCEIIG
-332 IMEYKGENRQSYDV
+332 IVEYEEEDGQSYDV
-346 KTEDADQE
+346 KTEDAQQE
-354 NGNSEDG
+354 KENSDDG

-377 YVTDLQTKVSGA
+377 YVTELQTKVSSA

-419 EDLQRLRDLDTLGGV
+419 EDLQKLWDLDTIGGV
-434 LEIEYAP
+434 LEIEYSPA
-441 ENTNGRYDLDKQKH
+441 NTNSLYEQKH
-455 FGL
+455 